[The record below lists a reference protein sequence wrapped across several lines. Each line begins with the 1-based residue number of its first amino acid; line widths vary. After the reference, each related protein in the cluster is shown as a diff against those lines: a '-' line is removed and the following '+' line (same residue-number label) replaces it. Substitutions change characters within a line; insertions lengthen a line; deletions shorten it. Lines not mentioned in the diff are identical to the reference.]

1 MEEKF
6 CRDVEHS
13 SRKEWLETNGLGGF
27 ASGTV
32 SGIHTRRYHGLLT
45 AALDP
50 PARRMLLVAKL
61 EDTIV
66 VGDRRVELSANR
78 YPGTVHPQGFEYLH
92 QFRLDPFP
100 EWVYDIDGVRLHKR
114 IFMVHGRDATIVEY
128 EVRGLAAHCTVEIRP
143 LIAYRDYHSTTHS
156 NEAINRQIEY
166 DDERIVSVQLYE
178 GLPRVFFGADYR
190 SCEPTGH
197 WYHSFEYAEEKARG
211 LDYREDLFQPFVLR
225 FDLADSP
232 KAVVIVAR
240 QAIPSHE
247 ATALRE
253 RERARRAA
261 LRKTAP
267 ISDPFTEDLAEA
279 ADQFLVRRGEG
290 HTVIAGY
297 PWFGEWGRDTMIALP
312 GLTLATGRYDIAR
325 GVLKEYASLMSQGML
340 PNRVPDFGDRPEY
353 NTVDATLWFF
363 EAVRAYL
370 QYSHDEPFVLKEL
383 LPLLKDSVEWHLRGT
398 RFGIQAGA
406 DGLLQ
411 SGVPGVQLTWM
422 DAKVGDWVVTP
433 RHGKPVEIQALW
445 YNAIRILQALAA
457 RNSDTELAQRMG
469 ALAERVRTAFST
481 QFWLEDRGYLADCV
495 SEEGADPALRPN
507 QVIALSLHYSM
518 VDQARA
524 ERAFGAVTREL
535 LTPFGLRTLA
545 PSDSR
550 YRGTYQGGV
559 RERDTAY
566 HQGSAWPWL
575 MGPYLTAYGKLYPG
589 SPEPKRLL
597 QAFAP
602 HLWEGGLGQ
611 ISELADG
618 DPPHTLR
625 GCIAQAWSV
634 GELLRAASEMEW
646 NKRDVLTHPLVAGH

>member
-1 MEEKF
+1 
-6 CRDVEHS
+6 
-13 SRKEWLETNGLGGF
+13 
-27 ASGTV
+27 
-32 SGIHTRRYHGLLT
+32 
-45 AALDP
+45 
-50 PARRMLLVAKL
+50 
-61 EDTIV
+61 
-66 VGDRRVELSANR
+66 
-78 YPGTVHPQGFEYLH
+78 
-92 QFRLDPFP
+92 
-100 EWVYDIDGVRLHKR
+100 
-114 IFMVHGRDATIVEY
+114 
-128 EVRGLAAHCTVEIRP
+128 
-143 LIAYRDYHSTTHS
+143 
-156 NEAINRQIEY
+156 
-166 DDERIVSVQLYE
+166 
-178 GLPRVFFGADYR
+178 
-190 SCEPTGH
+190 
-197 WYHSFEYAEEKARG
+197 
-211 LDYREDLFQPFVLR
+211 
-225 FDLADSP
+225 
-232 KAVVIVAR
+232 
-240 QAIPSHE
+240 
-247 ATALRE
+247 
-253 RERARRAA
+253 
-261 LRKTAP
+261 
-267 ISDPFTEDLAEA
+267 
-279 ADQFLVRRGEG
+279 
-290 HTVIAGY
+290 
-297 PWFGEWGRDTMIALP
+297 
-312 GLTLATGRYDIAR
+312 
-325 GVLKEYASLMSQGML
+325 
-340 PNRVPDFGDRPEY
+340 
-353 NTVDATLWFF
+353 
-363 EAVRAYL
+363 
-370 QYSHDEPFVLKEL
+370 VLKEL